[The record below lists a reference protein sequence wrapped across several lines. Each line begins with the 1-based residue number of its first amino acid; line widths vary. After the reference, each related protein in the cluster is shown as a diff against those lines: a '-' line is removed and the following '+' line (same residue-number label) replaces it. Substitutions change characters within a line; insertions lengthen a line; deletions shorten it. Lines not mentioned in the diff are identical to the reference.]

1 VESLGMEIGA
11 ELTVELASDQSVIT
25 IKTAK
30 DTRPIRARHKIEDLL
45 AESSPDAFQ
54 GGVEWGTPQGKEVW

>member
-1 VESLGMEIGA
+1 MEIGA

-25 IKTAK
+25 IKPAR
-30 DTRPIRARHKIEDLL
+30 DTRPIRGRHKIEDLL

-54 GGVEWGTPQGKEVW
+54 GEEEWGSPQGKEVW